1 MRALIVL
8 GAAAFTSTGA
18 FAEPLILSP
27 AGYPAHCKRGAA
39 PNDQRGID
47 HALAVLRETRKKHPR
62 YGLPKKSRALL
73 SDAVAD
79 L

>member
-8 GAAAFTSTGA
+8 GVAAFTPTVA
-18 FAEPLILSP
+18 FAEPPIFSP
-27 AGYPAHCKRGAA
+27 ADYPAHRKRGAA

-47 HALAVLRETRKKHPR
+47 YALAVLRETRKKHRR
-62 YGLPKKSRALL
+62 YSLPKKSRALL